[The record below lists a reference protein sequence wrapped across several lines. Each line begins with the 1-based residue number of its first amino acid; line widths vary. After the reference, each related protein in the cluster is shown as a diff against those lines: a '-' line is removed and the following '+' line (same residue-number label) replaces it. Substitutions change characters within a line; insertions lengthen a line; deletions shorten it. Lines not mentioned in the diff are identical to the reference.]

1 MIDLVWVAAE
11 IVRATDQGPAIGR
24 VLVIAQVAAIDLSD
38 QGRVIDPVRGIGLEV
53 TDRELV
59 TGPASATVLVEVID
73 QGSAIDQGSVI
84 DQEVVTDLIDRTD
97 LESEIDLGIVLAA
110 IDLIDRVIDPAW
122 CGRLVIDRALTG
134 RRATGRLFAPID
146 HTAVGTTVVGGAGT
160 IGDTRGIVAV
170 GR

>member
-1 MIDLVWVAAE
+1 MVWVAAE

-73 QGSAIDQGSVI
+73 QGSAI

>member
-11 IVRATDQGPAIGR
+11 IVGATDEGPAIGR

-73 QGSAIDQGSVI
+73 QGSAIDQ
-84 DQEVVTDLIDRTD
+84 EVVTDLIDRTD

-122 CGRLVIDRALTG
+122 CGLLVIDRALTG

>member
-73 QGSAIDQGSVI
+73 QGSAI

>member
-38 QGRVIDPVRGIGLEV
+38 QGRVIDPVRGIGLEA

-73 QGSAIDQGSVI
+73 QGSAI